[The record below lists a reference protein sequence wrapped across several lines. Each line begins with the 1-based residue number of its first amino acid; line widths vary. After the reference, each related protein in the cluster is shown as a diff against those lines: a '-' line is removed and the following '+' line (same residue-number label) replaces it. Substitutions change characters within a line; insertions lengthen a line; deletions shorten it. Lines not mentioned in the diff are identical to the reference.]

1 MGRSKIAKHLYFIF
15 FNMMCK
21 FNAILIK
28 NSTEIFDR
36 LILKFQMYLK
46 KSITFK
52 KYLLMTGKLVFLDTK
67 MYYKM
72 AEIERVWH

>member
-1 MGRSKIAKHLYFIF
+1 
-15 FNMMCK
+15 MCK
-21 FNAILIK
+21 FNAIPIK
-28 NSTEIFDR
+28 SSTEIFDR

-52 KYLLMTGKLVFLDTK
+52 KYLLMTGKLVVLDTK